1 MQLQSLYIKDYKLL
15 KDFRVEF
22 NQPLSLFIG
31 KNGSGKST
39 VLEAL
44 ALIFKSA
51 HLYFVENKRREKTI
65 FEFEVKYLLQQGLAT
80 TEIILKGENDNLD
93 FWSIYQN
100 ERYLKINSY
109 EAEEF
114 LPRNVI
120 VYYAG
125 WFKTMQTICLTHE
138 NIYKKRLKEIA
149 QESHKGFKALEA
161 QPMFYI
167 QGSHFE
173 MLMAALLSFEFSEE
187 VTRFFED
194 KIGIDFKPL
203 KISINLRN
211 LKPQTLELGL
221 IGYFIEN
228 LRKFGT
234 ENLGQSEFSKKYVFS
249 SEQWYNLKNEYGEEK
264 RIFYLLNM
272 LRSAGLLGQIQIQLK
287 KLNGEIISVVHLSE
301 GEQQLITIKAIN
313 ELLIEDNTLLLFDE
327 PDTYLHPSL
336 QDDLIKNI
344 QESIVSE
351 DLNQSHYVITSHN
364 PSLLNNLNPLKG
376 ELYIMQNGNILPH
389 NLKWYGRDVNE
400 VVHQVMDS
408 EYRPKWALDEIQE
421 IDLLID
427 REDFDTAKS
436 KLNILI
442 TRLSDS
448 DSEIV
453 RLQTKLDF
461 FVD

>member
-287 KLNGEIISVVHLSE
+287 KKDY
-301 GEQQLITIKAIN
+301 Q
-313 ELLIEDNTLLLFDE
+313 
-327 PDTYLHPSL
+327 
-336 QDDLIKNI
+336 
-344 QESIVSE
+344 
-351 DLNQSHYVITSHN
+351 
-364 PSLLNNLNPLKG
+364 
-376 ELYIMQNGNILPH
+376 
-389 NLKWYGRDVNE
+389 
-400 VVHQVMDS
+400 
-408 EYRPKWALDEIQE
+408 
-421 IDLLID
+421 
-427 REDFDTAKS
+427 
-436 KLNILI
+436 
-442 TRLSDS
+442 
-448 DSEIV
+448 
-453 RLQTKLDF
+453 
-461 FVD
+461 